1 MYNSRVNLV
10 QKNVQEAKTLRELFH
25 PNIDQLNLSTILNA
39 LGDPIRLNIIKNLT
53 SKSETTCACCNIDLP
68 KSALSHHFKVLR
80 QSGLINV
87 RIEGKQR
94 FLSIRYD
101 ELEERFPGLLNA
113 IMKNI

>member
-1 MYNSRVNLV
+1 M
-10 QKNVQEAKTLRELFH
+10 RELFH
-25 PNIDQLNLSTILNA
+25 PTIEQLCLSTILNA
-39 LGDPIRLNIIKNLT
+39 LGDPIRLNIIKNLAAQR
-53 SKSETTCACCNIDLP
+53 ETTCACCNIDLT

-80 QSGLINV
+80 EAGLINV

-113 IMKNI
+113 IIKSL